1 LPVETRPRFGNSG
14 AIVLHFGLLSPG
26 VHLPRDYWVSLLPG
40 ISRVK
45 IEIGSGDGR
54 FLYEAALAAPST
66 LFVGF
71 EVRASSTARTERR
84 GLPRNAWIKHI
95 DGRWCV
101 EHLFADA
108 TIDAYHTYFPDPWW
122 KKRHAKRRIFTP
134 TFAAALHRTLKPD
147 GGLYVITDVE
157 TRFREIDATLA
168 AAGFVAT
175 PWQRDPTSPAQS
187 SYERKYRAQG
197 RRLFSARFAKK

>member
-1 LPVETRPRFGNSG
+1 M
-14 AIVLHFGLLSPG
+14 LHFGLLRPG
-26 VHLPRDYWVSLLPG
+26 EHLARDYWLSLAPG
-40 ISRVK
+40 VTRVE

-54 FLYEAALAAPST
+54 FLYEAAIASPET

-84 GLPRNAWIKHI
+84 GLPRNGIIKHL

-108 TIDAYHTYFPDPWW
+108 SIDAYHAYFPDPWW

-134 TFAAALHRTLKPD
+134 AFCRALHRTLRPD
-147 GGLYVITDVE
+147 GCLYVITDVE
-157 TRFREIDATLA
+157 TRFREIGGTLA
-168 AAGFVAT
+168 EAGFVST
-175 PWQRDPTSPAQS
+175 PWERDPSSPAQS

-197 RRLFSARFAKK
+197 RRLYSAGFLKR

>member
-1 LPVETRPRFGNSG
+1 M
-14 AIVLHFGLLSPG
+14 LHFGLLSPG
-26 VHLPRDYWVSLLPG
+26 VHLPRDYWASLLPG
-40 ISRVK
+40 ISRVE

-54 FLYEAALAAPST
+54 FLYEAATAAPET

-84 GLPRNAWIKHI
+84 GLPPNAMIKHL

-108 TIDAYHTYFPDPWW
+108 SIDAYHTYFPDPWW
-122 KKRHAKRRIFTP
+122 KKRHAKRRIFTAA
-134 TFAAALHRTLKPD
+134 FAAALHRTLKPE
-147 GGLYVITDVE
+147 GCVYVITDVE
-157 TRFREIDATLA
+157 TRYREIAETLA
-168 AAGFVAT
+168 GAGFVAT
-175 PWQRDPTSPAQS
+175 PWQRDPASPAQS

-197 RRLFSARFAKK
+197 RHLLGARFVKR

>member
-1 LPVETRPRFGNSG
+1 VP
-14 AIVLHFGLLSPG
+14 HFGLLSPG
-26 VHLPRDYWVSLLPG
+26 VHLPRDYWS
-40 ISRVK
+40 SRVAGLARVEV
-45 IEIGSGDGR
+45 EIGSGDGR
-54 FLYEAALAAPST
+54 FLYEAAIAAPET

-84 GLPRNAWIKHI
+84 GLPRNAMIKHL

-108 TIDAYHTYFPDPWW
+108 TIDAYHAYFPDPWW

-147 GGLYVITDVE
+147 GCLYVLTDVE
-157 TRFREIDATLA
+157 TRYREIDDTLA
-168 AAGFVAT
+168 AADFVPT
-175 PWQRDPTSPAQS
+175 PWERNPTSPAQS

-197 RRLFSARFAKK
+197 RRLFGSRFVKR